1 MMGLNF
7 ETPEVRRRETESLCR
22 ERERESGRVRE
33 RPAESER
40 ESERERER
48 ERRGSGR
55 RDENKSCEDSRGG
68 EDSKRRE

>member
-40 ESERERER
+40 AA
-48 ERRGSGR
+48 
-55 RDENKSCEDSRGG
+55 GG
-68 EDSKRRE
+68 E